1 VISQSAA
8 SSRDKWPRRV
18 EHTVSGDEA
27 DLPVLGCKVIAT
39 ASTVDKRRICT
50 EKGGA
55 DEVVDYGK
63 EGWQKEVL
71 RITGGKGVDVVFD
84 PVGTSSR
91 PTHFHP
97 CSKSNCSGRS
107 SDEATIQCSAVHASS
122 C

>member
-1 VISQSAA
+1 
-8 SSRDKWPRRV
+8 
-18 EHTVSGDEA
+18 
-27 DLPVLGCKVIAT
+27 VIAT

-97 CSKSNCSGRS
+97 CSNRAATAGRAARRRARWLVLVKHGQGRTCYGTGT
-107 SDEATIQCSAVHASS
+107 DPGPGLTELRCE
-122 C
+122 